1 MKKIALFPGTFDPIT
16 IGHVDIIRRSLLLFD
31 KLYVGIGD
39 NSQKTTLFSPKK
51 RLFWLKK
58 IFKDDPKVEALIYEG
73 LTIDCC
79 KRLKA
84 NFILRGIRFVSDF
97 EYEKS
102 IADMNRTLD
111 HNIETIFLTCIPAY
125 TSIAS
130 TIVRD
135 VIKNGGDAS
144 AFLPNLV
151 LKDIYNK

>member
-1 MKKIALFPGTFDPIT
+1 MEKIALFPGTFDPIT
-16 IGHVDIIRRSLLLFD
+16 IGHVDIIRRSLMLFD

-39 NSQKTTLFSPKK
+39 NSQKTTLFSPQT
-51 RLFWLKK
+51 RLHWLEE
-58 IFKDDPKVEALIYEG
+58 IFKKEPKIESLIYEG
-73 LTIDCC
+73 LTVDCC
-79 KRLKA
+79 KRLNA
-84 NFILRGIRFVSDF
+84 NFILRGVRFVSDF

-111 HNIETIFLTCIPAY
+111 PNIETFFLTCIPAY

-144 AFLPNLV
+144 AFLPDV
-151 LKDIYNK
+151 VIKDIYKK